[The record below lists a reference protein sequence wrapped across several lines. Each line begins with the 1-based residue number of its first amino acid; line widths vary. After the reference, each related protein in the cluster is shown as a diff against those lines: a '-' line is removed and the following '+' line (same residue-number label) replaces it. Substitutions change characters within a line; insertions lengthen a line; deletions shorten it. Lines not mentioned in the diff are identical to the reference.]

1 MPASFSTLPP
11 ELICQVFESADD
23 FTVVSALAQTARIF
37 YRVWRENPTSI
48 CQAVA
53 PRIFSNLPDAERLLD
68 IQEEAEAVSLSQDN
82 REQKSINRAKRLLFN
97 ARCASAV
104 SNTWVGWIQPQPLFD
119 GGETPVS
126 PSEIARF
133 QHAFYCLWTIAIIEN
148 TPHLHDQASS
158 FFDECSPRELC
169 GLNELADWAMSF
181 NENDFGSLGLDLHNN
196 FWRAGYNLVAGR
208 FMPYKKYQSGF
219 NAWSPGHYF
228 AFFNDTQQYL
238 DLFEENCREGY

>member
-23 FTVVSALAQTARIF
+23 FTVVSALAQIARIF
-37 YRVWRENPTSI
+37 FLVWRENPTSI
-48 CQAVA
+48 SQAVA
-53 PRIFSNLPDAERLLD
+53 PRIFSNLHDAERLLD
-68 IQEEAEAVSLSQDN
+68 MQKEAEAVNLSEDN
-82 REQKSINRAKRLLFN
+82 HKQKSINRAKRLLFN

-148 TPHLHDQASS
+148 TPHLHDQASA
-158 FFDECSPRELC
+158 FFDECSP
-169 GLNELADWAMSF
+169 
-181 NENDFGSLGLDLHNN
+181 
-196 FWRAGYNLVAGR
+196 
-208 FMPYKKYQSGF
+208 
-219 NAWSPGHYF
+219 
-228 AFFNDTQQYL
+228 
-238 DLFEENCREGY
+238 